1 MSAPDVVT
9 PAPPRL
15 ARRLPRLSTRRL
27 LLWTSVAVLAV
38 ALAGAALA
46 GWRLVVAARDNAAIR
61 ALAAGTDLPLA
72 AGAGPAAAM
81 ARLHFLL
88 RRDRLDEA
96 RPVLAAVVA
105 QGSPAQAAAALYD
118 TANARLRKAFE
129 HLEVGQIDPAIPLV
143 RLAKD
148 SYRRALLIDP
158 QFWDAKYNLDIAMR
172 LVRDFPQLDQ
182 EGEEPPPDAAKRL
195 WTDLPGIPKGLP

>member
-1 MSAPDVVT
+1 M
-9 PAPPRL
+9 
-15 ARRLPRLSTRRL
+15 RRF
-27 LLWTSVAVLAV
+27 LLWATLAVLAASLIGV
-38 ALAGAALA
+38 GTA
-46 GWRLVVAARDNAAIR
+46 GWRLARAARDNAAID
-61 ALAAGTDLPLA
+61 ALAAGRDLPLGPA
-72 AGAGPAAAM
+72 AGPEAAM

-88 RRDRLDEA
+88 LRGRLDEA

-105 QGSPAQAAAALYD
+105 RGAPALAAAALYD
-118 TANARLRKAFE
+118 TANARLRKALE
-129 HLEVGQIDPAIPLV
+129 HLEVGQIDAAIPLV

-158 QFWDAKYNLDIAMR
+158 SFWDAKYNLDIAMR

-182 EGEEPPPDAAKRL
+182 DGEEPPPEAAKRL